1 MNINHFLDV
10 FLQVFGQ
17 RIILKEGFHERLK
30 SRDLNHELLNG
41 AVIFPIGLL
50 SLKSGHIHRFAGDG
64 CTLGLDCVFLGLLLD
79 RGGVD
84 PNFGGFNLGDLLSG
98 GGFEEGL
105 RVAAILGGALGL
117 RLRHRVVD
125 GRAAAGLHYDGGFQL
140 VVVLSEAL

>member
-1 MNINHFLDV
+1 ML
-10 FLQVFGQ
+10 
-17 RIILKEGFHERLK
+17 
-30 SRDLNHELLNG
+30 
-41 AVIFPIGLL
+41 
-50 SLKSGHIHRFAGDG
+50 
-64 CTLGLDCVFLGLLLD
+64 LGLLLD

-105 RVAAILGGALGL
+105 RVAAILGGTLGL
-117 RLRHRVVD
+117 RLGYRVVD

>member
-1 MNINHFLDV
+1 VLF
-10 FLQVFGQ
+10 
-17 RIILKEGFHERLK
+17 
-30 SRDLNHELLNG
+30 
-41 AVIFPIGLL
+41 
-50 SLKSGHIHRFAGDG
+50 
-64 CTLGLDCVFLGLLLD
+64 GLLLGK

-125 GRAAAGLHYDGGFQL
+125 GRAAAGLHYDRGFQL
-140 VVVLSEAL
+140 IVVLSEAL